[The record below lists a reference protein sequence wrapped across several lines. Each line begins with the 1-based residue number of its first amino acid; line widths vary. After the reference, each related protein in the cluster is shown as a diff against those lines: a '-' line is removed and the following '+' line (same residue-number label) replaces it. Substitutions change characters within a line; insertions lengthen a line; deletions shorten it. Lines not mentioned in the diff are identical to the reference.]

1 MSISNRSVDRT
12 APTSELE
19 AKRRSYAASLDKLDG
34 SQDDLAEW
42 LESGI
47 EIIDDELAG
56 RKGK

>member
-12 APTSELE
+12 ASTKELE
-19 AKRRSYAASLDKLDG
+19 AKRASYAASLDKLDG
-34 SQDDLAEW
+34 SSDDLAEW

-47 EIIDDELAG
+47 EIIDDELTE